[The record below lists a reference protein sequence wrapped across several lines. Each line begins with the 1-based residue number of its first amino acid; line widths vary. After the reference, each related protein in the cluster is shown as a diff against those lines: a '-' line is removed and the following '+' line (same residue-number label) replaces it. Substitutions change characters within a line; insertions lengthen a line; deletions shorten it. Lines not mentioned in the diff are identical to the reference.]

1 MATQPFLSVLC
12 LILLD
17 VMHVVKMIYEVT
29 IMKVISCVKHYTS
42 GDKESA
48 KLSSFFKGKTVL
60 ITGASSGLGKAMA
73 LKIAQCTSTGE
84 H

>member
-1 MATQPFLSVLC
+1 
-12 LILLD
+12 
-17 VMHVVKMIYEVT
+17 
-29 IMKVISCVKHYTS
+29 MKVISCVKHYTS